1 LFGIHQHRLPL
12 AGVLSASLWISR
24 RTGVFRGAGSSG
36 ASERITGCHPEP
48 WTLSETL
55 SGTKVKTDFVEG
67 LGSLGIKRGGM
78 RSRDFGNARHE
89 RGLCSQRGKSNMLSD
104 WVADHSRIV
113 GVVLLHLAGMNFW
126 IGYTSLVQH
135 PILALLNAGTAAVL
149 TIGVVFT
156 W

>member
-1 LFGIHQHRLPL
+1 LFTS
-12 AGVLSASLWISR
+12 LSISR

-36 ASERITGCHPEP
+36 AFERITGCHPEP

-55 SGTKVKTDFVEG
+55 SGTKVKTDFVEQG

-78 RSRDFGNARHE
+78 RSRDLNNARRE
-89 RGLCSQRGKSNMLSD
+89 TGLFSRRGESNMLSD